1 MQFRESEPP
10 TSAGMRAIVFLTPC
24 ITQASRSVSR
34 RRTTS
39 SNCRFGLGKLFAR
52 KGDRSRGQKHV
63 AIATSM
69 YREMNT
75 VHWLEQAEVE
85 LRQLG

>member
-10 TSAGMRAIVFLTPC
+10 TSAGMRAVAMHHAGIAK
-24 ITQASRSVSR
+24 ASFVVRAGEPHPQTVASASA
-34 RRTTS
+34 S
-39 SNCRFGLGKLFAR
+39 FFAR

-75 VHWLEQAEVE
+75 VHWLEQAEAE